1 MENKEIKNTIIPFST
16 NEYPTINQ
24 VGGKGYSLIK
34 LTSLN
39 LEVPSG
45 VILTVDFFSEWIN
58 SIKATPL
65 WDNFIKNKNGSDIQS
80 VLVEIKK
87 WCLSNLKLFKKNK
100 SGIEKF
106 LSSQDEKYKNE
117 IYAVRS
123 SSPEE
128 DLEGA
133 SFAGGYET
141 YLGVCFE
148 DLEQFILKTFVS
160 CLDYRIFKYK
170 VEKNFN
176 PYEIKIAIIIMKQIK
191 SEISGV
197 GFSVNPINNDYDE
210 AVITSNFGLGE
221 TVVGGIVT
229 PDEYIVNKI
238 TRKIINSK
246 IGKKE
251 KIITL
256 SKNNI
261 GTQISDSNE
270 SISIKSSLDEKIIIE
285 IVDAIN
291 YIEKNYGC
299 PIDIEFAIEN
309 KKLYILQAR
318 PITTYNKIPKNLL
331 TEPNENRQL
340 YMDVTL
346 LIQGFTKPMSLLG
359 IELIKK
365 IANNVFLK
373 ITGSYDFANF
383 RDSVGGAEGGKIL
396 INLSNLWTLVSKE
409 KTINFFKIL
418 STAASNIISSLGDK
432 YENKEIPYKMN
443 VSKFGM
449 AWRMPIFR
457 IFFCNWFAE
466 SSINNFQY
474 YFEVLNENTKKYIE
488 SLNNNTISFTQA
500 INSIAEE
507 TGNCF
512 RSYVAPVMYNA
523 LIHYS
528 SLQKLFEPLIKENKE
543 IKNDLNQLLKCL
555 PNNVT
560 TVMGIELYKV
570 SLLIDKEQYK
580 DESFEQFKEDFHQ
593 HKLSNN
599 FYNAYKQYIE
609 RYGFRGQGELDISIP
624 RGYETPDI
632 ILNQIYAL
640 VKSNENELNPIALFE
655 KTEKERPK
663 VFERLRLIARQH
675 NFESDFVYYY
685 KICIKYL
692 AYRESPKYYLIRLLS
707 HFRPVILKYAKE
719 IFIKQG
725 LIENVDDIWK
735 LSLDSFEK
743 ISASPSNYSK
753 NKVSQIIEK
762 DSESRNL
769 FLSWKRVP
777 PIFDSRGRFFTQSIS
792 NKRAKENELIGETV
806 SWGVAKGKAKVM
818 RQVNEKEFLP
828 GEILV
833 TTSTDPGWTPLII
846 NSGGIVLEVGGM
858 LQHGALVS
866 REFNKPCVVGID
878 NVMEI
883 IKDGD
888 EIEVDAINGI
898 VRICK

>member
-1 MENKEIKNTIIPFST
+1 MENKEIKNTIIPFLT
-16 NEYPTINQ
+16 NECPTINQ

-58 SIKATPL
+58 SIKATSL
-65 WDNFIKNKNGSDIQS
+65 WENFINNKNGSDIQS
-80 VLVEIKK
+80 VLDEIKK
-87 WCLSNLKLFKKNK
+87 WCLSNLKLFEKNK
-100 SGIEKF
+100 NNIEKF
-106 LSSQDEKYKNE
+106 LRSQDEKFKNE

-148 DLEQFILKTFVS
+148 DLEQFILKAFVS

-170 VEKNFN
+170 VKKNFN

-256 SKNNI
+256 NKNNI
-261 GTQISDSNE
+261 GTQISESNE

-309 KKLYILQAR
+309 EKVYLLQAR
-318 PITTYNKIPKNLL
+318 PITTYNKVPKVLL

-418 STAASNIISSLGDK
+418 STAASNIISS
-432 YENKEIPYKMN
+432 
-443 VSKFGM
+443 
-449 AWRMPIFR
+449 
-457 IFFCNWFAE
+457 
-466 SSINNFQY
+466 
-474 YFEVLNENTKKYIE
+474 
-488 SLNNNTISFTQA
+488 
-500 INSIAEE
+500 
-507 TGNCF
+507 
-512 RSYVAPVMYNA
+512 
-523 LIHYS
+523 
-528 SLQKLFEPLIKENKE
+528 
-543 IKNDLNQLLKCL
+543 
-555 PNNVT
+555 
-560 TVMGIELYKV
+560 
-570 SLLIDKEQYK
+570 
-580 DESFEQFKEDFHQ
+580 
-593 HKLSNN
+593 
-599 FYNAYKQYIE
+599 
-609 RYGFRGQGELDISIP
+609 
-624 RGYETPDI
+624 
-632 ILNQIYAL
+632 
-640 VKSNENELNPIALFE
+640 
-655 KTEKERPK
+655 
-663 VFERLRLIARQH
+663 
-675 NFESDFVYYY
+675 
-685 KICIKYL
+685 
-692 AYRESPKYYLIRLLS
+692 
-707 HFRPVILKYAKE
+707 
-719 IFIKQG
+719 
-725 LIENVDDIWK
+725 
-735 LSLDSFEK
+735 
-743 ISASPSNYSK
+743 
-753 NKVSQIIEK
+753 
-762 DSESRNL
+762 
-769 FLSWKRVP
+769 
-777 PIFDSRGRFFTQSIS
+777 
-792 NKRAKENELIGETV
+792 
-806 SWGVAKGKAKVM
+806 
-818 RQVNEKEFLP
+818 
-828 GEILV
+828 
-833 TTSTDPGWTPLII
+833 
-846 NSGGIVLEVGGM
+846 
-858 LQHGALVS
+858 
-866 REFNKPCVVGID
+866 
-878 NVMEI
+878 
-883 IKDGD
+883 
-888 EIEVDAINGI
+888 
-898 VRICK
+898 